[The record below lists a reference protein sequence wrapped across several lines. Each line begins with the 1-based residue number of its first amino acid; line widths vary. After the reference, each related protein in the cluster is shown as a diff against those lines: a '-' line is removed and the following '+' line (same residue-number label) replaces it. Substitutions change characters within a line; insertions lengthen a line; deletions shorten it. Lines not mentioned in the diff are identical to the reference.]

1 MDTAAAL
8 MGVGK
13 VDPVKSL
20 RQATKW
26 LKQNAPQIQ
35 QALLAIG
42 GGALRTGEF
51 FLIMAANT
59 TNAIAGMLKV
69 MEPLFWAM
77 AHSGI
82 PVISDIGKVLQGSGD
97 KAFKATEGMFAA
109 ASGAAELADKTFRAR
124 DRVRDLDAILNNLR
138 NKKIRVQVR
147 TTMDDTWDAVDAAL
161 EQALNIDNNF
171 AGGPVTAGTTSW
183 VGELGPEL
191 FVPNYGTPQMVG
203 QGGPEIRD
211 FHTSGTIIP
220 ADMVGA
226 YMAAQTASLAAV
238 SAAPAAAPAG
248 VQIGEL
254 HVHDKFDARR
264 EFDALLARQ
273 RRIAAERS

>member
-1 MDTAAAL
+1 
-8 MGVGK
+8 
-13 VDPVKSL
+13 
-20 RQATKW
+20 
-26 LKQNAPQIQ
+26 
-35 QALLAIG
+35 
-42 GGALRTGEF
+42 
-51 FLIMAANT
+51 
-59 TNAIAGMLKV
+59 
-69 MEPLFWAM
+69 
-77 AHSGI
+77 
-82 PVISDIGKVLQGSGD
+82 
-97 KAFKATEGMFAA
+97 
-109 ASGAAELADKTFRAR
+109 
-124 DRVRDLDAILNNLR
+124 
-138 NKKIRVQVR
+138 
-147 TTMDDTWDAVDAAL
+147 
-161 EQALNIDNNF
+161 
-171 AGGPVTAGTTSW
+171 
-183 VGELGPEL
+183 L

-238 SAAPAAAPAG
+238 TAAPAAAPGG